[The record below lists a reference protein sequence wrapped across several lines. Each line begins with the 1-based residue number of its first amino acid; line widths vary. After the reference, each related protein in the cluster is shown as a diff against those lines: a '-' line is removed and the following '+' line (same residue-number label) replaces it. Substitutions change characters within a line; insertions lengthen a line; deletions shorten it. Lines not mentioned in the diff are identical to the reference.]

1 MKKIYSMQGNEEL
14 YVVVRKNYDTDSYDG
29 KEGVEEILGFT
40 RTEEE
45 AKLLLNKVFTITS
58 FNEEKDDVEYL
69 YKKITEDDIPT
80 IEEEQYLNM
89 YGYISYNLLNDNNDE
104 EGNIFIRADKWSNEK
119 CEDEIESTF
128 YSFYSSMDVE
138 KFEEKKTLLLSIY
151 FQLDMIEFKKSHS
164 KYTTGDIHD
173 EAINKIRKIAKEWI
187 KRNKNNIK
195 AVKEDKIEF

>member
-1 MKKIYSMQGNEEL
+1 MKKIYSMSANDL
-14 YVVVRKNYDTDSYDG
+14 YAVIRKNYDIDSYDG

-104 EGNIFIRADKWSNEK
+104 EGNIFIRANKWSNEK

-128 YSFYSSMDVE
+128 YSFYSSTDVE

>member
-1 MKKIYSMQGNEEL
+1 MKKIYSMSANDL
-14 YVVVRKNYDTDSYDG
+14 YAVIRKNYDTDSYDG

-128 YSFYSSMDVE
+128 YSFYSSMGVE

-164 KYTTGDIHD
+164 KYTTGDIQD
-173 EAINKIRKIAKEWI
+173 EAINKIRKIAKDWI
-187 KRNKNNIK
+187 RRNKDEIK
-195 AVKEDKIEF
+195 DFKKDKIEF

>member
-1 MKKIYSMQGNEEL
+1 MKKIYSMSANDL
-14 YVVVRKNYDTDSYDG
+14 YAVIRKNYDIDSYDG

-104 EGNIFIRADKWSNEK
+104 EGNIFIRANKWSNEK

-128 YSFYSSMDVE
+128 YSFYSSTDVE
-138 KFEEKKTLLLSIY
+138 KFEKKKTLLLSIY

>member
-1 MKKIYSMQGNEEL
+1 MRKIGNEL
-14 YVVVRKNYDTDSYDG
+14 YVVIRKNYDTDSYDG

-104 EGNIFIRADKWSNEK
+104 EGNIFIRANKWSNEK
-119 CEDEIESTF
+119 CEDEIESK
-128 YSFYSSMDVE
+128 FYSSMDVE
-138 KFEEKKTLLLSIY
+138 KFKEEKTLLLMIY
-151 FQLDMIEFKKSHS
+151 FQLNITEFKKSHS
-164 KYTTGDIHD
+164 KYTTGDIQD
-173 EAINKIRKIAKEWI
+173 EAINKIRKIAKDWI
-187 KRNKNNIK
+187 RRNKDKIK
-195 AVKEDKIEF
+195 DFKEDKIEF

>member
-1 MKKIYSMQGNEEL
+1 MRKIGNEL
-14 YVVVRKNYDTDSYDG
+14 YVVIRKNYDTDSYDG

-69 YKKITEDDIPT
+69 YRKITEDDVHT
-80 IEEEQYLNM
+80 IEEEQYLNI

-104 EGNIFIRADKWSNEK
+104 EENIFLKADKWANVK
-119 CEDEIESTF
+119 CEDEIESKF
-128 YSFYSSMDVE
+128 FSSMDLE
-138 KFEEKKTLLLSIY
+138 KFEEEKSLLLMIY
-151 FQLDMIEFKKSHS
+151 FQLDMIEFKESHS
-164 KYTTGDIHD
+164 KYTTGDIRD

-187 KRNKNNIK
+187 KRNKDKIK
-195 AVKEDKIEF
+195 DIKEDKIEF